1 MNAAVLHAQIS
12 SSSSNQFKS
21 LASAYRTKQ
30 YCNDGMHDG
39 MDGCNNFP
47 EGGMDRKP
55 TSLCHSA
62 RTFIFSAFSQISQVA
77 AIAITNMI
85 CHPIDKGLA
94 RPSNDDD
101 KYY

>member
-1 MNAAVLHAQIS
+1 MPPVISDLNGLSKVLHAQIS

-55 TSLCHSA
+55 TRLLA
-62 RTFIFSAFSQISQVA
+62 
-77 AIAITNMI
+77 
-85 CHPIDKGLA
+85 HP
-94 RPSNDDD
+94 DD
-101 KYY
+101 KFLKPNICSSYPESSPSTLSQQTG